1 MKQLINIKYSFVLK
15 NLFIAL
21 CFLLLWSCGHKSTKF
36 DESGLFIL
44 AEDTIF
50 GGISYEDRIRPV
62 FEGYGRNEAYQRG
75 LVPDKE
81 TAIKIAESVWYPI
94 FGSQIYNEQP
104 FEAVLEGDS
113 VWFVHGNLPPDKRG
127 GCAEIRIRKKDSS
140 IIYVAHQK

>member
-1 MKQLINIKYSFVLK
+1 MKQLINIKFSFVLK

-21 CFLLLWSCGHKSTKF
+21 CFLLLWSCGHRSTKF

-44 AEDTIF
+44 AED
-50 GGISYEDRIRPV
+50 EDYINLESRIRPV

-75 LVPDKE
+75 MVPDKE
-81 TAIKIAESVWYPI
+81 TAIKIAESIWYPI

-113 VWFVHGNLPPDKRG
+113 VWFVHGNLPQGWLG
-127 GCAEIRIRKKDSS
+127 GCAEIRIRKKDAS
-140 IIYVAHQK
+140 ITYVIHEL

>member
-1 MKQLINIKYSFVLK
+1 MKQLINVKFSFVLK
-15 NLFIAL
+15 FIVL
-21 CFLLLWSCGHKSTKF
+21 CVLLLWSCGHRSTKF

-62 FEGYGRNEAYQRG
+62 FEGYGSDEARG

-81 TAIKIAESVWYPI
+81 TAVKIAESIWYPI

-113 VWFVHGNLPPDKRG
+113 VWFVHGNLPQGMRG
-127 GCAEIRIRKKDSS
+127 GRAEIRIRKKDSS

>member
-1 MKQLINIKYSFVLK
+1 MKQLINIKFSFVLK

-36 DESGLFIL
+36 DDSGLFIL

-62 FEGYGRNEAYQRG
+62 FEGYGSDEARG

-81 TAIKIAESVWYPI
+81 TAVKIAESIWYPI
-94 FGSQIYNEQP
+94 YGSHIYTELP
-104 FEAVLEGDS
+104 FEADLEGDS
-113 VWFVHGNLPPDKRG
+113 VWTVHGTFPHGEGWVG
-127 GCAEIRIRKKDSS
+127 GCAKIRIRKKDAS
-140 IIYVAHQK
+140 ITYVIHEL